1 MRNTRYIFSFV
12 LMLAVLGYAKEQA
25 AAPADKSAECLACHS
40 DASLA
45 KEVNGKVVSLHVDEG
60 KFKGSIHGSMFAC
73 TDCHK
78 DIKGFPHE
86 PVPAK
91 VDCSSC
97 HSEEVAKYK
106 TSVHG
111 IALAKGN
118 TQAATCLSCHGSP
131 HEIMVAGDPAS
142 AVSHQNIPKT
152 CGTCHGQKFVMESSG
167 RSDAPFFSYE
177 ESVHGKAVQAGSEK
191 AAVCTDCHGSHEVL
205 TAADPKSNIFK
216 FNVPNTCAKCHDK
229 VKTEFM
235 GSIHGQAIAKG
246 VSSAPVCTDCHGIHG
261 IKSHIDPNSS
271 VSAQNLARTT
281 CAKCHE
287 GVRLSQDFGIAG
299 GRSSSY
305 LASYHGLASR
315 MGSKVVANCA
325 SCHGVHNILPSSDP
339 KSMISHANLAKTCGQ
354 CHPGAGENFIKGKI
368 HIEAPQSADIGTIAT
383 NWVRRFYLTM
393 IIGTIGFMVLH
404 NLIIWRKKALKKLKD
419 PRRIVV
425 RMNKEQRIQHFLL
438 LSSFIVLVI
447 TGFALKYPDS
457 WFAALLQI
465 NEKVRS
471 ITHRIAACVMIAVSL
486 YHVYYLIATKDGR
499 KLALDMLPVP
509 KDATDLLDTLKFYLG
524 FPSKRPEYARFSYAE
539 KMEYLALVWGTIVM
553 VVTGFM
559 LWFKVGVA
567 NLIPRWSLD
576 IATAVHFYE
585 AVLATLAIIVWHLYG
600 VIFDPDVYPMNWA
613 WFDGKMSVEHY
624 SHEHG
629 MDHET
634 IAAAVSKAATESELV
649 SEKGNGEVVE
659 VGAGKSGDSNS

>member
-1 MRNTRYIFSFV
+1 MRTTRYIFSCV
-12 LMLAVLGYAKEQA
+12 LMLAVLGYAKDKA

-40 DASLA
+40 DAGLT
-45 KEVNGKVVSLHVDEG
+45 KEVNGKSVSLHVDES
-60 KFKGSIHGSMFAC
+60 KFKNSIHGSMFQC

-91 VDCSSC
+91 VDCASC
-97 HSEEVAKYK
+97 HADEVEKFK

-111 IALAKGN
+111 VARAGGN
-118 TQAATCLSCHGSP
+118 SQAATCLSCHGGP
-131 HEIMVAGDPAS
+131 HEIVVAGEPNSPVA
-142 AVSHQNIPKT
+142 HHNIPKT
-152 CGTCHGQKFVMESSG
+152 CGSCHGQKFVMESSG
-167 RSDAPFFSYE
+167 RSNAPFFSYE
-177 ESVHGKAVQAGSEK
+177 ESVHGKAVEAGSEK

-205 TAADPKSNIFK
+205 TAANPKSTIFK

-271 VSAQNLARTT
+271 VFAQNLARTT

-315 MGSKVVANCA
+315 TGSKVVANCA

-339 KSMISHANLAKTCGQ
+339 KSMINHANLTKTCGQ
-354 CHPGAGENFIKGKI
+354 CHPGAGENFIKGKV
-368 HIEAPQSADIGTIAT
+368 HIDAPQAADVGTVAT

-393 IIGTIGFMVLH
+393 IFGTIGFMVLH
-404 NLIIWRKKALKKLKD
+404 NLIVWRKKAVEKLKD

-425 RMNKEQRIQHFLL
+425 RMDKEQRIQHFLL
-438 LSSFIVLVI
+438 LSSFILLVI

-457 WFAALLQI
+457 WFAALLQM

-471 ITHRIAACVMIAVSL
+471 IIHRIAACVMIGVSL
-486 YHVYYLIATKDGR
+486 YHVYYLIAKKAGR
-499 KLALDMLPVP
+499 KLALAMLPVP
-509 KDATDLLDTLKFYLG
+509 KDATDLLDTLKYYLG
-524 FPSKRPEYARFSYAE
+524 LPGKRPEYARFNYAE
-539 KMEYLALVWGTIVM
+539 KMEYLALVWGTFVM
-553 VVTGFM
+553 VATGFM

-567 NLIPRWSLD
+567 NLIPRWWLD
-576 IATAVHFYE
+576 VATSIHFYE
-585 AVLATLAIIVWHLYG
+585 AVLATLAIIVWHFYG

-629 MDHET
+629 MDQET
-634 IAAAVSKAATESELV
+634 ILAAVGKAAAEDETST
-649 SEKGNGEVVE
+649 GNGEE
-659 VGAGKSGDSNS
+659 TVGAGADKSGDSKS